1 MQWMGVRISQL
12 MSVNIDVFLRMMKVQ
27 MHGPSCLSLFNLN
40 LLNLNLSV
48 NLIFEMQEGIKFE
61 RKH

>member
-1 MQWMGVRISQL
+1 MLTV
-12 MSVNIDVFLRMMKVQ
+12 DVFLRMMKVQ

-48 NLIFEMQEGIKFE
+48 NSIFEMHEGIKFE
-61 RKH
+61 GKQ